1 MPVPSIMR
9 TRPTEIL
16 RVALSASFALSFPI
30 ISTFAQAADF
40 ELPAIHVSADQV
52 NDSYAAARS
61 NSATRTDTPLI
72 DVPQSITVVSRKQIS
87 DQSMQNLADVV
98 RYVPGVGMAQGEG
111 NRETPILRGFS
122 STADFF
128 LNGMRDD
135 VQYYRDLYNIEKV
148 EVLKGPNAMIFGRGG
163 IGGVINRVT
172 RQANW
177 NDIREVTLQAGSYNN
192 KRATVDVGQGFNE
205 SVAARITAVIE
216 DSESYRDDVSLER
229 KGINPTM
236 SIRTGD
242 NTVTSLGYEHFED
255 DRVADRGIP
264 SFNGNPFESDE
275 STFFGDPNRSPTG
288 TDLDV
293 ITASVDH
300 AFNDRLSLNNRTIL
314 GRYDKFYQNVYA
326 SGAVNS
332 AGTTYP
338 VQAYNN
344 ATERENFFNQTD
356 LVYKLE
362 SGTLKHTL
370 MGGLEVGRQKTE
382 NQRETGFF
390 DASPEVSSD
399 RKTFTASTTDP
410 SINVPITWQSSGSD
424 AINDGDTTVVALYI
438 QDQIEFSKRFQAVFG
453 IRYDEFKV
461 DFNDNR
467 PAPTGT
473 GNITNTD
480 KVTSPRAGLI
490 YKPAKDISL
499 YTSYSLS
506 FLPRAGEQLSSLS
519 ITNKELDPEEFTNK
533 EIGAKWDLQDDLSL
547 TLAVYQLDKTNQ
559 AITDP
564 NDPTKSVLVDGQRTE
579 GIELG
584 VSGNI
589 TPAWSIAGG
598 YAYQQGELTETQST
612 TLLKG
617 SELAQVPE
625 NSISLWNRYDV
636 NSTWGVGL
644 GVSQRSDVLAAT
656 ENKSATA
663 APGSNV
669 TLDGY
674 TRVDGAVF
682 LTLNKST
689 KMQVNI
695 ENLLDEEYYANAH
708 NNNNIT
714 PGSPRAVRVGLT
726 ANF

>member
-1 MPVPSIMR
+1 MPLPFLKRSPVDLN
-9 TRPTEIL
+9 T
-16 RVALSASFALSFPI
+16 ALSVGFALSFPI
-30 ISTFAQAADF
+30 IPAFTHAADF
-40 ELPAIHVSADQV
+40 ELPAINVTADQI
-52 NDSYAAARS
+52 NDSYAVTRS
-61 NSATRTDTPLI
+61 TASTRTDTPLI
-72 DVPQSITVVSRKQIS
+72 DVPQSITVVNRKQIS

-122 STADFF
+122 STSDFF

-135 VQYYRDLYNIEKV
+135 VQYYRDLYNIEGV

-172 RQANW
+172 RQASW
-177 NDIREVTLQAGSYNN
+177 NDVREVTLQAGSYNN
-192 KRATVDVGQGFNE
+192 KRATVDVGQGFNK
-205 SVAARITAVIE
+205 SVAARVTAVME
-216 DSESYRDDVSLER
+216 DSESYRDEVALER
-229 KGINPTM
+229 KGINPTV
-236 SIRTGD
+236 SIRTGE
-242 NTVTSLGYEHFED
+242 NTITSLSYEHFED
-255 DRVADRGIP
+255 DRVADRGVP
-264 SFNGNPFESDE
+264 SFSGKPFESDE

-293 ITASVDH
+293 FTASIDH
-300 AFNDRLSLNNRTIL
+300 AFNDRLSLNNRTL
-314 GRYDKFYQNVYA
+314 FGQYDKFYQNVYA

-344 ATERENFFNQTD
+344 LTERENIFNQTD
-356 LVYKLE
+356 LVYKLKTG
-362 SGTLKHTL
+362 SLKHTL
-370 MGGLEVGRQKTE
+370 MGGLEVGRQKTD

-390 DASPEVSSD
+390 DAGQGVSTD
-399 RKTFTASTTDP
+399 RKTITASTSDP
-410 SINVPITWQSSGSD
+410 TISVPITWQSSGSD
-424 AINDGDTTVVALYI
+424 AINDGETTVVALYA
-438 QDQIEFSKRFQAVFG
+438 QDQIEFNEQFQAVFG
-453 IRYDEFKV
+453 LRYDEFKV

-467 PAPTGT
+467 PAPTGA

-490 YKPAKDISL
+490 YKPVKDVSL
-499 YTSYSLS
+499 YASYSLS

-519 ITNKELDPEEFTNK
+519 LTNKELDPEEFTNK
-533 EIGAKWDLQDDLSL
+533 EIGAKLDILDDLSL

-564 NDPTKSVLVDGQRTE
+564 NDPTKSVLVDGQRME

-682 LTLNKST
+682 LTLNEST
-689 KMQVNI
+689 KMQVNV

>member
-1 MPVPSIMR
+1 MPLPLLKRSPVVLN
-9 TRPTEIL
+9 TT
-16 RVALSASFALSFPI
+16 LSAGFALSLPI
-30 ISTFAQAADF
+30 IPAFAQSADF
-40 ELPAIHVSADQV
+40 ELPVINVSAEQI
-52 NDSYAAARS
+52 NDSYAATRS
-61 NSATRTDTPLI
+61 SAATRTDTPLI
-72 DVPQSITVVSRKQIS
+72 DVPQSITVVNRKQIS

-98 RYVPGVGMAQGEG
+98 RYVPGVGIAQGEG

-122 STADFF
+122 STSDFF

-135 VQYYRDLYNIEKV
+135 VQYYRDLYNIERV

-172 RQANW
+172 RQASW
-177 NDIREVTLQAGSYNN
+177 NNVHEVSLQAGSYNN
-192 KRATVDVGQGFNE
+192 KRATVDVGQGFTN
-205 SVAARITAVIE
+205 SVAARMTAVVE

-229 KGINPTM
+229 KGINPTV
-236 SIRTGD
+236 SIRTGE
-242 NTVTSLGYEHFED
+242 NTITSLSYEHFED
-255 DRVADRGIP
+255 DRVADRGVP
-264 SFNGNPFESDE
+264 SFNGKPFESDE
-275 STFFGDPNRSPTG
+275 STFFGDPSRSPTG

-293 ITASVDH
+293 FTASVDH
-300 AFNDRLSLNNRTIL
+300 AFNDRLSLNNRTL
-314 GRYDKFYQNVYA
+314 FGQYNKFYQNVYA

-332 AGTTYP
+332 AGATYP
-338 VQAYNN
+338 LQAYNN
-344 ATERENFFNQTD
+344 ATERENIFNQTD
-356 LVYKLE
+356 LVYKLKT
-362 SGTLKHTL
+362 GALKHTL
-370 MGGLEVGRQKTE
+370 MGGLEVGRQKTD

-390 DASPEVSSD
+390 DAGPGVSTD
-399 RKTFTASTTDP
+399 RKTLTASTSNPTI
-410 SINVPITWQSSGSD
+410 SVPITWQSSGSD
-424 AINDGDTTVVALYI
+424 AINDGDTTVVALYA
-438 QDQIEFSKRFQAVFG
+438 QDQIAFTEQFQAILG
-453 IRYDEFKV
+453 LRYDEFKV
-461 DFNDNR
+461 DFNDDR
-467 PAPTGT
+467 SAPIGA

-490 YKPAKDISL
+490 YKPAKDVSL
-499 YTSYSLS
+499 YASYSLS

-519 ITNKELDPEEFTNK
+519 LTNKELDPEEFTNK
-533 EIGAKWDLQDDLSL
+533 EIGAKWDVQHDLSL

-564 NDPTKSVLVDGQRTE
+564 NDPTKSVLVDGQRME

-689 KMQVNI
+689 KMQVNV

-714 PGSPRAVRVGLT
+714 PGSPRAMRVGLT
-726 ANF
+726 ASF

>member
-1 MPVPSIMR
+1 MPLPFLKRSPVVLN
-9 TRPTEIL
+9 TT
-16 RVALSASFALSFPI
+16 LSAGFALSFPI
-30 ISTFAQAADF
+30 IPAFAQAADF
-40 ELPAIHVSADQV
+40 ELPAIKVSADRI
-52 NDSYAAARS
+52 NDSYAVTRS
-61 NSATRTDTPLI
+61 TASTRTDTPLI
-72 DVPQSITVVSRKQIS
+72 DVPQSITVVNRKQIS

-122 STADFF
+122 STSDFF

-135 VQYYRDLYNIEKV
+135 VQYYRDLYNIERV

-172 RQANW
+172 RQASW
-177 NDIREVTLQAGSYNN
+177 NDVREFTLQAGSYNN
-192 KRATVDVGQGFNE
+192 KRATVDVGQGLNK
-205 SVAARITAVIE
+205 SVAARVTAVME
-216 DSESYRDDVSLER
+216 DSESYRDEVALER
-229 KGINPTM
+229 KAINPTV
-236 SIRTGD
+236 SIRTGE
-242 NTVTSLGYEHFED
+242 NTITSLSYEHFED
-255 DRVADRGIP
+255 DRIADRGVP
-264 SFNGNPFESDE
+264 SFNGKPFESDE

-288 TDLDV
+288 TNLDV
-293 ITASVDH
+293 FTASIDH
-300 AFNDRLSLNNRTIL
+300 AFNDRLSLNNRTL
-314 GRYDKFYQNVYA
+314 FGQYDKFYQNVYA

-344 ATERENFFNQTD
+344 ATERENIFNQTD

-362 SGTLKHTL
+362 TGALKHTL
-370 MGGLEVGRQKTE
+370 MSGLEVGRQKTD

-390 DASPEVSSD
+390 AASQGVSTD
-399 RKTFTASTTDP
+399 RKTFTASTSDP
-410 SINVPITWQSSGSD
+410 TISVPITWQSSGSD
-424 AINDGDTTVVALYI
+424 AINAGDTTVIALYA
-438 QDQIEFSKRFQAVFG
+438 QDQIEFNEQFQAVVG
-453 IRYDEFKV
+453 LRYDEFKV

-490 YKPAKDISL
+490 YKPAKDVSL
-499 YTSYSLS
+499 YASYSLS

-519 ITNKELDPEEFTNK
+519 LTNKELDPEEFTNK
-533 EIGAKWDLQDDLSL
+533 EIGAKWDIQNDLSL

-564 NDPTKSVLVDGQRTE
+564 NDPTKSVLVDGQRVK
-579 GIELG
+579 GVELG

-589 TPAWSIAGG
+589 SPAWSIAGG

-663 APGSNV
+663 APGTNV

-689 KMQVNI
+689 KMQVNV
-695 ENLLDEEYYANAH
+695 ENLLDEEYYSNAH

-726 ANF
+726 TNF